1 MAYLN
6 ANIPVIYCQ
15 IRREYLYDLYR
26 HVGEVEDCMVFGIAS
41 MSGRP
46 LLFHALMENGGV
58 YYRLPLS
65 AFIQHGFD
73 VKDVPRMQLH
83 ELELWNCFSYYP
95 SVTVFDALTT
105 SGKYLGKDKKWY
117 RGSYLFTIDWA
128 HPESNIVDTDHSEIP
143 QEHKCAHLM
152 ALENGNYAAQPNNR
166 ILWHIPSFTVRNEIP
181 DWDVNTQQWSVE
193 DGRDWQTADTN
204 KFFYDIEEKKD
215 EEKKS

>member
-15 IRREYLYDLYR
+15 IRREYLYALSR

>member
-15 IRREYLYDLYR
+15 IRKEYLYDLQK
-26 HVGEVEDCMVFGIAS
+26 HHGEVEDCMVFGIAS

-181 DWDVNTQQWSVE
+181 DLDVNTQQWSVE

-204 KFFYDIEEKKD
+204 KFFYDIEEKKN